1 MVRLGN
7 RRRRRNEYLLD
18 VKVQTEGRLRQR
30 ARWLLAI
37 AAVVTVTALTGFGTY
52 RLVKYVTARTVYE
65 NPRFA
70 ITQVVVEDDGTL
82 TDQQVMTLAGVA
94 VGQNLLSVDLA
105 EVQQNLEAL
114 ALVRRVEVRR
124 MMPAKLF
131 IHVDERIAVARVR
144 PAGRESRDEFYIDRT
159 GVVMQALRLRDG
171 TVIQPQTA
179 GTLPVLTGVAVT
191 DVQVGKQVQSE
202 QVYRAMELL
211 NKLQQAA
218 AGSMLEIETMDLSR
232 ARQLTLMTRQ
242 KTLVKFDV
250 TDFQQQLRRLS
261 AIMSWATQR
270 QKLVAAVDLTVA
282 RGVPVTFLN

>member
-1 MVRLGN
+1 VTITLSGYSLG
-7 RRRRRNEYLLD
+7 L
-18 VKVQTEGRLRQR
+18 G
-30 ARWLLAI
+30 
-37 AAVVTVTALTGFGTY
+37 VVHL
-52 RLVKYVTARTVYE
+52 
-65 NPRFA
+65 
-70 ITQVVVEDDGTL
+70 
-82 TDQQVMTLAGVA
+82 LAGVMLLA
-94 VGQNLLSVDLA
+94 VPAV
-105 EVQQNLEAL
+105 
-114 ALVRRVEVRR
+114 VRAGLVRR